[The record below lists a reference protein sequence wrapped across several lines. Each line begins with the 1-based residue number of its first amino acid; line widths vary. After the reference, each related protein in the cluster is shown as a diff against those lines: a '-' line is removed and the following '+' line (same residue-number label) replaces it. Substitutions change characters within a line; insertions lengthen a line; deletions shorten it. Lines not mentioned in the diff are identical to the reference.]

1 MKKVLITLLIL
12 TAITG
17 SLFAQGRKDSGAL
30 TVGYTFHGA
39 ADVFQNDLKNEFVAA
54 AEALGLK
61 VNVIDPNLDTALQ
74 VAAVETFISQQVDA
88 IAISFLDAEALIPVV
103 KEAIAAG
110 IPVIGVNSECNYEGE
125 MYSYVGS
132 LNYDSGRIQGEYFN
146 NILPEGGKVVIL
158 EGTPGMEHSIARKA
172 GVMDNLIDIRPDVE
186 LLASLNA
193 DYRRD
198 LGMNVMED
206 WIQAF
211 PQIDLV
217 VAANDQMALGAIEAL
232 KGAGRLEGVMVT
244 GIDGTDGARAALK
257 SGEMTMSVVQDG
269 KGQGK
274 KAAEVAKMMIGGTG
288 GGERYI
294 IPFYP
299 IDKNNPDD

>member
-1 MKKVLITLLIL
+1 MKKVVIVLLIL
-12 TAITG
+12 VTITG
-17 SLFAQGRKDSGAL
+17 SLFAQGKKDDGVL

-39 ADVFQNDLKNEFVAA
+39 ADVFQNGLKNEFVAA
-54 AEALGLK
+54 AEALGMK

-88 IAISFLDAEALIPVV
+88 IAISFLDAEALIPAV

-110 IPVIGVNSECNYEGE
+110 IPVIGVNSECNYEGP

-132 LNYDSGRIQGEYFN
+132 MNYDSGRIQGEYFN
-146 NILPEGGKVVIL
+146 KLLKDGGKVVYL

-172 GVMDNLIDIRPDVE
+172 GVMDNLINIRPDVE

-232 KGAGRLEGVMVT
+232 KGAGRLDGVMVT

-274 KAAEVAKMMIGGTG
+274 KAAEVAKMMIGGKG

-299 IDKNNPDD
+299 IDKNNPND